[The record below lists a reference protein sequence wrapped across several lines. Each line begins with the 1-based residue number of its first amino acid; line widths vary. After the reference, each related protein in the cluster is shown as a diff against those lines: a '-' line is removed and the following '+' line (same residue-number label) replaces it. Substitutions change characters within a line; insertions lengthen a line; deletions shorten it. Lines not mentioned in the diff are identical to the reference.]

1 MKIAVIG
8 DTILILKNLFAPKR
22 LSVFLVPVFL
32 LPAFFSWRGIADYF
46 KPKNETAVA
55 GVVNRVITDKK
66 VIALTFD
73 VDMTRTMFYQLQT
86 HKVSGWYNG
95 EVIKI
100 LESENVPATLFLTGL
115 WVKAYP
121 DITGEL
127 SKNQLFE
134 IANHSYS
141 HRGFVGH
148 CYNLAVVPARLN
160 REEITK
166 VDGLLAKNAHEFKK
180 YFRFP
185 GLCHDQNEL
194 KLASELGY
202 TVIGGTPSGD
212 AFAKDPKRIIDSVVR
227 QARPG
232 AIIIF
237 HMQGGYGAPQT
248 QNALP
253 GIIKILRGRGY
264 KFLKISD
271 LLKLNAPRRI
281 IKRRL

>member
-8 DTILILKNLFAPKR
+8 DIILILKSLFAPKH
-22 LSVFLVPVFL
+22 LFVFLVPVFL
-32 LPAFFSWRGIADYF
+32 LPAFFSWHRITDYF
-46 KPKNETAVA
+46 KAKNETAIA
-55 GVVNRVITDKK
+55 GAVNRVITDKK

-73 VDMTRTMFYQLQT
+73 ADMTQAMLYQLQT

-95 EVIKI
+95 EIIKT

-115 WVKAYP
+115 WIKAYP

-127 SKNQLFE
+127 SKNPLFE

-148 CYNLAVVPARLN
+148 CYNLSAVPARLN

-166 VDGLLAKNAHEFKK
+166 VDGLLAKNVHGFKK

-185 GLCHDQNEL
+185 GLCYDQNEL
-194 KLASELGY
+194 KLANELGY

-212 AFAKDPKRIIDSVVR
+212 AFTKDPKRIIDSVVR
-227 QARPG
+227 QVRPG

-253 GIIKILRGRGY
+253 EIIKILRGRGY
-264 KFLKISD
+264 EFLKVSD
-271 LLKLNAPRRI
+271 LLMLNAP
-281 IKRRL
+281 KK